1 VLTEGIEYFVI
12 FVTVIKKEIPMKR
25 SISLVLLCFLVYS
38 LTESQVNGQLWKM
51 KRWEAVAGMG
61 PTFLF
66 SDIGGYSKDENIL
79 GIKDLSF
86 SQTRFDLNFGFKY
99 RITSDLNIR
108 LSLSYGFLHASDARG
123 SNEDRGYESAT
134 SIFEPALMG
143 EYYFIKN
150 KAESSY
156 LFSKGRGSGIRG
168 FFGSLDFYV
177 FSGIGGLS
185 YSVTPNDKLAASPDY
200 KSGGFS
206 AVIPVGLGAT
216 MVYSPEFNFGVELGG
231 RYALTDY
238 LEGYSSQY
246 SSSNDVYYF
255 LNFTITY
262 KMKTGPNGLPSF
274 R

>member
-1 VLTEGIEYFVI
+1 
-12 FVTVIKKEIPMKR
+12 MKR
-25 SISLVLLCFLVYS
+25 SALIVLLCFIIYLS
-38 LTESQVNGQLWKM
+38 TDGQATGQLWKM

-66 SDIGGYSKDENIL
+66 SDLGGYSKDENIL

-86 SQTRFDLNFGFKY
+86 SQTRFNLNFDLKY
-99 RITSDLNIR
+99 RLSSTINLR

-156 LFSKGRGSGIRG
+156 LFSKGRGSGIGG
-168 FFGSLDFYV
+168 FFNSLDFYL
-177 FSGIGGLS
+177 FTGIGGLS
-185 YSVTPNDKLAASPDY
+185 YSVNPNDKLAASPEY
-200 KSGGFS
+200 ESGGFS
-206 AVIPVGLGAT
+206 AVIPVGLGT
-216 MVYSPEFNFGVELGG
+216 TLVYSPEFNFGVELGG
-231 RYALTDY
+231 RYAFTDY
-238 LEGYSSQY
+238 IEGYSSQY

-262 KMKTGPNGLPSF
+262 KMKTGPKGLPSF